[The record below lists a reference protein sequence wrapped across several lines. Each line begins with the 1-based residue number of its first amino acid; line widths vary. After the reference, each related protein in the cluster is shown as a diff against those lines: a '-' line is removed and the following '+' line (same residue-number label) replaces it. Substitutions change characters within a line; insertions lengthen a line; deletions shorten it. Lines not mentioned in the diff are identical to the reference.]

1 MNARQV
7 FLNLQRGG
15 RQKRTVAEQE
25 HRNAKRW
32 QRMLFLSCLPSVIAT
47 ALIPAIAFSHGA
59 RLDEYGCHAAGKEKG
74 YHCHQGLLAGR
85 TFASRTE
92 MLVARMDSYTSYP
105 PQQAIERFSGQV
117 VSVSAGDRITVLHSG
132 RQKQIRLQGVVSPQK
147 GEPYAK
153 QAKRFTWFMVSNR
166 DVIVTV
172 LARDASGHI
181 LGDVTL
187 PDGRILSREIIR
199 EGLGR
204 WNRKSRDKSLGDIE
218 AISRAEKRGLW
229 ADSQLE
235 PPLDRI
241 LR

>member
-1 MNARQV
+1 MPWQV
-7 FLNLQRGG
+7 GHPLQLVACQGMRLIGG
-15 RQKRTVAEQE
+15 LSWTTSLCYRV
-25 HRNAKRW
+25 
-32 QRMLFLSCLPSVIAT
+32 LLLSCTTLVVSPSPT
-47 ALIPAIAFSHGA
+47 FPHGA
-59 RLDEYGCHAAGKEKG
+59 PFDEYGCHAAGKQKG

-92 MLVARMDSYTSYP
+92 MLAALMDSYTSYP

-117 VSVSAGDRITVLHSG
+117 VSVVSGDRITVLHSG
-132 RQKQIRLQGVVSPQK
+132 RQKRVRIYGVVSPQK

-153 QAKRFTWFMVSNR
+153 QAKRFTWFMTSNR

-172 LARDASGHI
+172 LGRDGSGQI
-181 LGDVTL
+181 VGNVTL

-199 EGLGR
+199 EGLG
-204 WNRKSRDKSLGDIE
+204 WWHRKSGDQSLGDLE

-229 ADSQLE
+229 SDPQLQ
-235 PPLDRI
+235 PPLERI